1 MNPEISTRQTPRSN
15 TLQREEPNVADSLHA
30 EPRDM
35 DIPL

>member
-1 MNPEISTRQTPRSN
+1 MNPEISTRQTHFTWRRAQP
-15 TLQREEPNVADSLHA
+15 ADSLHA